1 MVKLIT
7 TSSPEAV
14 TDLTGHVGRQVHG
27 DFRTLLMWSA
37 TTWAVKGVPSENFT
51 PGRIVSVNVLP
62 PLENLKAL
70 ARPGTSLPPSCS
82 SISWP

>member
-1 MVKLIT
+1 MALESTNEAGAGAYTVLNSIT
-7 TSSPEAV
+7 TSSPDAV

-51 PGRIVSVNVLP
+51 PWRMVSVKVLP
-62 PLENLKAL
+62 PLENL
-70 ARPGTSLPPSCS
+70 
-82 SISWP
+82 